1 VRTSAIVVVLI
12 GTAYGQVPKD
22 AGGAIEDSE
31 VSIQFRV
38 MPEAVFNLVQMT
50 EVARTFLGTTAASHR
65 VAVLIAYDSAAVAAH
80 EAANCEGSYRHWK
93 LLYDHF
99 PQVPLAAA
107 QVITLGPDAALRLRT
122 SKGDIQHMVLRG
134 VDPTEFSFEG
144 NRFEILHA
152 TGRVRSIFEGCL
164 PGTVEPVLYLR
175 TTARLDENLCK
186 RATSWLAAR
195 LGTEHAQ
202 TEFANS
208 RWFPCDARFPLVYP
222 FGPVEPQPSENEYY
236 ALQVASCFLRCGGKP
251 TCLSATIP
259 RPSKARGER

>member
-1 VRTSAIVVVLI
+1 MRTSAIVVALI

-38 MPEAVFNLVQMT
+38 MPEAVFNLAHMT
-50 EVARTFLGTTAASHR
+50 DVARKFLGTAAATHR
-65 VAVLIAYDSAAVAAH
+65 IAVLIAYDSAAVAAH
-80 EAANCEGSYRHWK
+80 EAASCEGSYRQWR

-107 QVITLGPDAALRLRT
+107 QVISFGPDAVLRLRT
-122 SKGDIQHMVLRG
+122 PKGDIQRLVLRG

-152 TGRVRSIFEGCL
+152 TGRVRSIFEGCS
-164 PGTVEPVLYLR
+164 PGTVEPILFIR
-175 TTARLDENLCK
+175 TTASLDENLCE
-186 RATSWLAAR
+186 RSTSWLAAR
-195 LGTEHAQ
+195 LGREHAEV
-202 TEFANS
+202 EFANN
-208 RWFPCDARFPLVYP
+208 RWFPCEARFPLLYP
-222 FGPVEPQPSENEYY
+222 FGPVEPQPSEEEYY
-236 ALQVASCFLRCGGKP
+236 ALQGVSCSLDCDGKP
-251 TCLSATIP
+251 RCLSATIP